1 MNAAMVE
8 ILKRHCPLKAITA
21 GTVLRYRRGFGEQML
36 LILEG
41 EVEVQLGEG
50 DHTQTL
56 TLGRHSIIGEIGFLT
71 GKGAT
76 AKVAASTAVSAL
88 GIGHEEI
95 RALERVEQQTAI
107 ELQRHL
113 ARLARSRLAQNEVLL
128 EGYEDG
134 DESGFEIVGCTTP
147 ELLGVAQN
155 LRYEVYCGEFG
166 RSSPYADPETR
177 RIVDPLDAHGFSF
190 VAYHNGEAVGTT
202 RVNLARHGELGV
214 LPEIYGMAKSSRHPA
229 TTSVITKYAIRESWR
244 GGSAYMRLFGA
255 IATLIDNAG
264 VEEIFIDCNPTLAR
278 FYSTMGFRQCEAEFM
293 HYENGLSVPMVLDI
307 PDYRARMPLAE
318 RQRRNRWR

>member
-1 MNAAMVE
+1 MNSELVDA
-8 ILKRHCPLKAITA
+8 LKRHCQVKLINS

-36 LILEG
+36 LLLEG
-41 EVEVQLGEG
+41 EVEIRLGEG
-50 DHTQTL
+50 EQAHVL
-56 TLGRHSIIGEIGFLT
+56 TVGQHSIIGEIGFLT

-76 AKVAASTAVSAL
+76 AQVTASKAVTAL
-88 GIGHEEI
+88 GIGHDEL
-95 RALERVEQQTAI
+95 RALERHEPDTAI
-107 ELQRHL
+107 KLQRHL
-113 ARLARSRLAQNEVLL
+113 ALLARSRMAQNEVLL
-128 EGYEDG
+128 EGYRDG
-134 DESGFEIVGCTTP
+134 DESGFEIVSCSTP
-147 ELLGVAQN
+147 ELLSVAQN

-166 RSSPYADPETR
+166 RTSPYADHESR
-177 RIVDPLDAHGFSF
+177 RIIDPLDAHGFSF
-190 VAYHNGEAVGTT
+190 VAYHEGEAVGTT

-214 LPEIYGMAKSSRHPA
+214 LPEIYGMAKSPRHPN
-229 TTSVITKYAIRESWR
+229 TTSVITKYAIREAWR

-255 IATLIDNAG
+255 IATLIDNSG

-307 PDYRARMPLAE
+307 PTYRARMSLAD